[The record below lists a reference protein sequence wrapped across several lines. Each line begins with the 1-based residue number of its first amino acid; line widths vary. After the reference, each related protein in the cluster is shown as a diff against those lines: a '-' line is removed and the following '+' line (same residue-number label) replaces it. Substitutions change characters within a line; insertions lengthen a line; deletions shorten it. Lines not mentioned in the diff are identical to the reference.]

1 MPLAPARDRKG
12 ERGQGSGVAVAE
24 ARLAE
29 GGQVLRDVTR
39 AGQPFV
45 STGTCVTPA
54 AGVGASG
61 GSVTPLMPKEPGRL
75 LNLALFTARF
85 LRGRIKHVPLSSKFI
100 QVPVLA
106 DAIAPSDA
114 ARPKVKAKVP
124 VTWRVLIINREPQAE
139 GVIPAFERDEEPEQ
153 GGSSFQAGHR

>member
-1 MPLAPARDRKG
+1 MPPAPARDRKG
-12 ERGQGSGVAVAE
+12 KRGQGSGVAVGE

-29 GGQVLRDVTR
+29 GGQVLRDVTS

-45 STGTCVTPA
+45 STGTCVTPT

-75 LNLALFTARF
+75 LNLALFTLCF
-85 LRGRIKHVPLSSKFI
+85 LRGKIKHVPLSSKLI

-106 DAIAPSDA
+106 DTIAPSDA

-124 VTWRVLIINREPQAE
+124 VTWRVLIINLEPQAE
-139 GVIPAFERDEEPEQ
+139 GVIPAFECSEEPEQ